1 MYNVSDTMTS
11 LSMDSDIFSTV
22 GLNSLQDKGVS
33 YKKAVDKFSAR
44 ALKRAFCLF
53 GVGYQKH
60 STVGITWKTGS
71 YPDG

>member
-33 YKKAVDKFSAR
+33 YKKAVGLLGL
-44 ALKRAFCLF
+44 LKGRFAYLES
-53 GVGYQKH
+53 VTKNTLQ
-60 STVGITWKTGS
+60 
-71 YPDG
+71 